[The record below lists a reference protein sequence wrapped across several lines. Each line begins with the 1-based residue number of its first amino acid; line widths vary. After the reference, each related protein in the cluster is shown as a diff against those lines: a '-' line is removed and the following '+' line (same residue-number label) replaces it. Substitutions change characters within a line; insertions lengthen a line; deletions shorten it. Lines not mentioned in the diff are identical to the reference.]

1 MATPL
6 MSRQRFIFCLGAL
19 LAAVL
24 LIVAAAAF
32 GPGAVRGVGLGIGIG
47 CAVVSVLFG
56 AILVHHRRPAGHPEL
71 RIFGHALSLWS
82 ALVGG
87 TATVA
92 VWEIVGSAVF
102 APSVS
107 RWLTLA
113 NGLVI
118 ALLACIGLIAQELC
132 TERVV
137 HVIEVV
143 ERLPREPT

>member
-1 MATPL
+1 
-6 MSRQRFIFCLGAL
+6 MSRQRFIFSLSAL

-32 GPGAVRGVGLGIGIG
+32 GPGAVRGVGLGIGSGG
-47 CAVVSVLFG
+47 CALSLLFV
-56 AILVHHRRPAGHPEL
+56 AVLVHHRRLEGHPEL
-71 RIFGHALSLWS
+71 WLFGHGMSLWS
-82 ALVGG
+82 GLAGA
-87 TATVA
+87 TASVA
-92 VWEIVGSAVF
+92 IWEIVGAAVF
-102 APSVS
+102 NPSVS

-118 ALLACIGLIAQELC
+118 AILACAGLIAQELS

-143 ERLPREPT
+143 ERPPHESA